1 MIHDSSLVHVII
13 FFSFFPCFFF
23 FFKVHL
29 LGQTPGA
36 TDISSIAILP
46 RLFLPTIPSKTIWK
60 QLKKGRPF
68 YCRLLRHIWYFI
80 TLKGL
85 DDATGAWAIYQLL
98 PASPLSP
105 QILRSG
111 ALPPIVR
118 MKTLSSPMP
127 EPNMWVQNLK
137 EEEMP
142 LIWREY
148 KLEVLKLL
156 HLVFPYIYYYILYL
170 KANTT
175 MWRNYV
181 KSFLL
186 AFSTKL
192 WIYQYEVK
200 NVSLLSYSILRL

>member
-1 MIHDSSLVHVII
+1 MNRRNGVQDFSLVQNKCNP
-13 FFSFFPCFFF
+13 FFLSFYLFW
-23 FFKVHL
+23 KVHL

-60 QLKKGRPF
+60 QLKKKGNPF
-68 YCRLLRHIWYFI
+68 HCRLMRHIWYFI

-137 EEEMP
+137 KKNYC
-142 LIWREY
+142 WSD
-148 KLEVLKLL
+148 V
-156 HLVFPYIYYYILYL
+156 
-170 KANTT
+170 NT
-175 MWRNYV
+175 NYQDLQGDPNQIV
-181 KSFLL
+181 
-186 AFSTKL
+186 
-192 WIYQYEVK
+192 
-200 NVSLLSYSILRL
+200 

>member
-1 MIHDSSLVHVII
+1 MNRRNGVQDFSLVQNKRNL
-13 FFSFFPCFFF
+13 FSFLYIVSFFL
-23 FFKVHL
+23 KVHL

-60 QLKKGRPF
+60 QLKKKGNPF

-137 EEEMP
+137 EEEEMP

-156 HLVFPYIYYYILYL
+156 HLVCPYIFYYILYL
-170 KANTT
+170 RAYTT

-181 KSFLL
+181 K
-186 AFSTKL
+186 
-192 WIYQYEVK
+192 
-200 NVSLLSYSILRL
+200 